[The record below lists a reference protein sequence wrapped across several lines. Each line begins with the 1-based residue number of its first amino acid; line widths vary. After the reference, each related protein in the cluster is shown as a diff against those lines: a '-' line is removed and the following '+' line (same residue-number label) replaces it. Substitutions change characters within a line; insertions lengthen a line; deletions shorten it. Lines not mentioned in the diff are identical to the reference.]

1 MSLTHRISLAILAC
15 IILQSCS
22 KETDLISEYVVL
34 DATKTEYRSVKINP
48 DFEIN
53 TSEVRIET
61 VSLIPFSD

>member
-34 DATKTEYRSVKINP
+34 DADKTEYRSVKIYS
-48 DFEIN
+48 DFEIEK
-53 TSEVRIET
+53 SEKT
-61 VSLIPFSD
+61 VALIPFSD

>member
-34 DATKTEYRSVKINP
+34 DADKPEYRSVKIYS
-48 DFEIN
+48 DFEIEK
-53 TSEVRIET
+53 SKKT
-61 VSLIPFSD
+61 VALIPFSD

>member
-34 DATKTEYRSVKINP
+34 DADKTEYRSVKINP
-48 DFEIN
+48 DFQIKKN
-53 TSEVRIET
+53 KET
-61 VSLIPFSD
+61 VALTPFSD